1 LEKRE
6 GVESEAAQIERWE
19 DEKSGSKRQSVPV
32 VLGVKGG
39 VEGDAPGSCSL
50 FGKKTMKQGEHSKS
64 TPFFLDASKA
74 PQTARTVNEH

>member
-32 VLGVKGG
+32 VLGGRGG
-39 VEGDAPGSCSL
+39 GGRRT
-50 FGKKTMKQGEHSKS
+50 KKLQPVRQGNDETGRALEEHALL
-64 TPFFLDASKA
+64 P
-74 PQTARTVNEH
+74 